1 MPESRSADTVMQNYV
16 VQSRFFVLVAFL
28 LSFGLI
34 IVCLLYFWYTIG
46 LDIIFGVESPSE
58 KGLTSYIPS
67 LIYLLF
73 AMIVSIVMG
82 LLSTIYFEKV
92 VAYLYSIALDR
103 NARDYKLKK
112 KWFRGITITCVATV
126 LITHIVAGGS
136 IISYV
141 DSLISTS
148 NPKNYRR
155 SLLIGLGGLWLFIS
169 FLVEITTITVLRIIG
184 IDAVEEVNLEGE

>member
-1 MPESRSADTVMQNYV
+1 MPESRSADTLTQNYV

-34 IVCLLYFWYTIG
+34 LVCLLYFWYTIG
-46 LDIIFGVESPSE
+46 LDVIFGVESPAG
-58 KGLTSYIPS
+58 KGLSSYIAS

-82 LLSTIYFEKV
+82 LLSIIYFKKV

-112 KWFRGITITCVATV
+112 KWFRGIAISCVAV
-126 LITHIVAGGS
+126 ALVTHIVAGGS
-136 IISYV
+136 IVSYIDSQISPN
-141 DSLISTS
+141 
-148 NPKNYRR
+148 NPRNYTRN
-155 SLLIGLGGLWLFIS
+155 LLVGLGSLWLFIS
-169 FLVEITTITVLRIIG
+169 FLIEITIVTVLRAIG
-184 IDAVEEVNLEGE
+184 IDPVEEVNLEKE